1 MERFHRGSHMTESAI
16 AEAHRR
22 LVGIGLMIGA
32 FAFFSL
38 LDATA
43 KYLLESLGAGLV
55 VFGRYAFSFVFVAV
69 WVWHQGGAS
78 LLVTGNGPL
87 QVVRGLLL
95 VISTVTNFMALGY
108 LQLVQTS
115 SIAFSNPL
123 WVCALSPLLL
133 GERVGPRR
141 WFAVIVGFIGV
152 LLIIRPG
159 TVNFHWAMLLSLTA
173 ALSTALYQIATR
185 KVGAEDRALT
195 SLFYVSLVGSF
206 AAAPIAPIGWAM
218 PDLGQWGLLALMGF
232 YGMFGH
238 FMLTQAH
245 RMAPAPALAPFV
257 YVQIIWMTLIGYLVF
272 GDIPDAVTVAGASVV
287 VASGLYVF
295 YRERLVQN
303 PLGDQ

>member
-1 MERFHRGSHMTESAI
+1 MSESAS

-22 LVGIGLMIGA
+22 LVGIGLMVAA
-32 FAFFSL
+32 FATFAM

-43 KYLLESLGAGLV
+43 KYLVAHLGVGLV
-55 VFGRYAFSFVFVAV
+55 VFARYAFSLVFVSL
-69 WVWHQGGAS
+69 WVWQQGGS
-78 LLVTGNGPL
+78 GLLVTGNGVL

-95 VISTVTNFMALGY
+95 VVSTGTNFLAVGY
-108 LQLVQTS
+108 LQLAQTS

-141 WFAVIVGFIGV
+141 WFAVLIGFIGV

-159 TVNFHWAMLLSLTA
+159 TVSFHWAMLLSLTS

-206 AAAPIAPIGWAM
+206 AAAPLAPIGWVM
-218 PDLGQWGLLALMGF
+218 PGLGQWGLMVLMGF
-232 YGMFGH
+232 YGMLGH

-245 RMAPAPALAPFV
+245 RMVPAPVLAPFV
-257 YVQIIWMTLIGYLVF
+257 YIQIIWMTLIGFVVF
-272 GDIPDAVTVAGASVV
+272 GDVPDAMTVAGASVV

-295 YRERLVQN
+295 YRERQVRK
-303 PLGDQ
+303 PSGDM

>member
-1 MERFHRGSHMTESAI
+1 MNERAS

-22 LVGIGLMIGA
+22 LVGIGLMLAA
-32 FAFFSL
+32 FAMFAM

-43 KYLLESLGAGLV
+43 KYLVTSLGVGLV
-55 VFGRYAFSFVFVAV
+55 VFARYAFSLVFVAA
-69 WVWHQGGAS
+69 WVWQQGGAS
-78 LLVTGNGPL
+78 LLVTGNGVL
-87 QVVRGLLL
+87 QVARGLLL
-95 VISTVTNFMALGY
+95 VVATGTNFIAVGY
-108 LQLVQTS
+108 LQLAQTA
-115 SIAFSNPL
+115 SISFSNPL

-141 WFAVIVGFIGV
+141 WFAVLVGFLGV

-159 TVNFHWAMLLSLTA
+159 TMGFHWAMLLSLTS
-173 ALSTALYQIATR
+173 ALSLALYQIATR

-206 AAAPIAPIGWAM
+206 AAAPLAPIGWVL
-218 PDLGQWGLLALMGF
+218 PEPGQWILLALMGF

-245 RMAPAPALAPFV
+245 RMAPAPVLAPFV
-257 YVQIIWMTLIGYLVF
+257 YSQIIWMTLIGFVVF
-272 GDIPDAVTVAGASVV
+272 GDVPDAMTITGASIV

-295 YRERLVQN
+295 YREQQIGKS
-303 PLGDQ
+303 PAQD